1 MQRALIVAAVV
12 LLVIG
17 VAWPWLARLPL
28 GRLPG
33 DLRFERD
40 GFAFFFPL
48 ATGLRVSVPVSVI
61 LWWVRK

>member
-48 ATGLRVSVPVSVI
+48 ATSLRVSVPVSVI